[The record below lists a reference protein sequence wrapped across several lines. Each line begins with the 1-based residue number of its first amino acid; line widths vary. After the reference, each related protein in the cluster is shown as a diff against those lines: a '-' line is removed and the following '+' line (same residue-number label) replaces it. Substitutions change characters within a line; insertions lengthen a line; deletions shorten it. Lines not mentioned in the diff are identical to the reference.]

1 MNHSFNKIHEL
12 MFFNFEYFLKT
23 YMRIVF
29 YIFIFSFFNLEFASA
44 QINKPLAE
52 VGQSNYL
59 DGNFQEAAKNFSS
72 AFDQSPN
79 NASLAYNLANSQYR
93 LGKFGQ
99 ALQSYNQAAAISKDS
114 KLKQKAYYNAGN
126 ASFNLGKLEQAIDS
140 YKKALELNP
149 DDLEAKYNLEFSR
162 EQLKKRKQKEQQNDK
177 QKKSSDKD
185 NKDSEKQNSDQSNS
199 EKKQENDKESKENQ
213 EGNSQPN
220 ENKDNSNSRNSED
233 EPIENSQENPEDNQE
248 AENKENGNQP
258 AGAATKQDGI
268 SKEQAEQWL
277 LSINENRKKFGQMQA
292 KKLKPNSEYRGKDW

>member
-1 MNHSFNKIHEL
+1 
-12 MFFNFEYFLKT
+12 
-23 YMRIVF
+23 MRIIF
-29 YIFIFSFFNLEFASA
+29 YIFLFSFICLDFASA

-52 VGQSNYL
+52 IGQSKYL
-59 DGNFQEAAKNFSS
+59 DGEFQGAVKNFSA

-79 NASLAYNLANSQYR
+79 DASLAYNLANSQYR

-99 ALQSYNQAAAISKDS
+99 ALQSYNQAAIISEDS

-162 EQLKKRKQKEQQNDK
+162 EQLKKQKQNQQQDDK

-185 NKDSEKQNSDQSNS
+185 NKDSEKQNSDKSDSQKN
-199 EKKQENDKESKENQ
+199 QDNNKESEENQ
-213 EGNSQPN
+213 ETNSQHN
-220 ENKDNSNSRNSED
+220 ENEDNSDSKGSGD
-233 EPIENSQENPEDNQE
+233 KPIENSQKNSEDNQE
-248 AENKENGNQP
+248 AENKENGNQS
-258 AGAATKQDGI
+258 AGEASQQDGL

>member
-1 MNHSFNKIHEL
+1 LSKSAS
-12 MFFNFEYFLKT
+12 T
-23 YMRIVF
+23 MRILF
-29 YIFIFSFFNLEFASA
+29 YIFIFSFFHLEFAAA
-44 QINKPLAE
+44 QINKFLAE
-52 VGQSNYL
+52 VGQSNYF
-59 DGNFQEAAKNFSS
+59 DGKFQEAAKNFSS

-79 NASLAYNLANSQYR
+79 DASLAYNLANSQYR

-99 ALQSYNQAAAISKDS
+99 ALQSYNQAAVISQDS

-162 EQLKKRKQKEQQNDK
+162 DQLKKRQQNQQKKDE

-185 NKDSEKQNSDQSNS
+185 NKDSEKQNPDKSDSQ
-199 EKKQENDKESKENQ
+199 KKQENNEESKENQ
-213 EGNSQPN
+213 DTNSKPN
-220 ENKDNSNSRNSED
+220 ENEDNSNSKNSEN
-233 EPIENSQENPEDNQE
+233 EPIEHSQENSEDNQE
-248 AENKENGNQP
+248 AEKKENGNQP
-258 AGAATKQDGI
+258 AGGAPQQDGL

>member
-1 MNHSFNKIHEL
+1 
-12 MFFNFEYFLKT
+12 
-23 YMRIVF
+23 MRIIL
-29 YIFIFSFFNLEFASA
+29 YIFLFSFFRLDLVSA
-44 QINKPLAE
+44 QIDKPLAE

-59 DGNFQEAAKNFSS
+59 DGNFQEAVKNFSS
-72 AFDQSPN
+72 AFNQSPDE
-79 NASLAYNLANSQYR
+79 ASLAYNLANSQYR

-99 ALQSYNQAAAISKDS
+99 ALQSYNQAATISQDS

-162 EQLKKRKQKEQQNDK
+162 KQLKNRQQKQQENNKQN
-177 QKKSSDKD
+177 KSSDKD
-185 NKDSEKQNSDQSNS
+185 NKDSEKQNPNQSDSQKN
-199 EKKQENDKESKENQ
+199 QEDNKESKENQ
-213 EGNSQPN
+213 EANSQPN
-220 ENKDNSNSRNSED
+220 KNEDNSNSKDSESELQKPSQESSED
-233 EPIENSQENPEDNQE
+233 TQG
-248 AENKENGNQP
+248 AENKNNDSQSAEEVPQE
-258 AGAATKQDGI
+258 DGL

>member
-1 MNHSFNKIHEL
+1 MKI
-12 MFFNFEYFLKT
+12 
-23 YMRIVF
+23 IF
-29 YIFIFSFFNLEFASA
+29 YIFIFSFFCLESASA
-44 QINKPLAE
+44 QIDKPLAE

-59 DGNFQEAAKNFSS
+59 DGNFQEAVKNFSS

-79 NASLAYNLANSQYR
+79 EGSLAYNLANSQYR

-99 ALQSYNQAAAISKDS
+99 ALQSYNQAATISTDS

-140 YKKALELNP
+140 YKKALELNS

-162 EQLKKRKQKEQQNDK
+162 DQLKKRQQNQQQNDK

-185 NKDSEKQNSDQSNS
+185 NKDSEKQNPDKSDSQNN
-199 EKKQENDKESKENQ
+199 QENNKESKEDQ
-213 EGNSQPN
+213 EATPQPN
-220 ENKDNSNSRNSED
+220 ENEDNSNPKDSEN
-233 EPIENSQENPEDNQE
+233 EPIEHSQENSEDNQE
-248 AENKENGNQP
+248 AENKENDNQP
-258 AGAATKQDGI
+258 AGGAPQQDGL